1 MTSKTTSLEKKWIM
15 YDIGNSAFTLL
26 VSTIMPI
33 YFNFLADSAH
43 ISETNYL
50 AFWGYATSIATII
63 TAILGPILGTA
74 SDFKGWKKKLFMVA
88 LLIGALGCILLGFTS
103 SWLWFLCLFVIAK
116 SAYSLSLVFY
126 DSMLIDIT
134 TPERMDNVSAKGYA
148 WGYIGS
154 CIPFIASLALVL
166 FYEQLSLTMETAMS
180 ICFLLIALWWL
191 LLSVPLIL
199 GYHQT
204 YYLEKENHYVKASFL
219 RLKNIFVDLK
229 KNPKVLFFLIA
240 FFFYIDGVYTIIDM
254 ATAYGTALGLD
265 TTGLLLALLLTQI
278 VAFPAAL
285 IFGTALGLDTTGL
298 LLALLLTQIVAF
310 PAALIFGKLSSSIE
324 NTKLIKICIFAYF
337 LIALY
342 GITLQ
347 QQYQFW
353 ILAVGVGI
361 FQGAIQSLSR
371 SYYAKI
377 IPANRSGEYFGL
389 YDICGKGASFMG
401 TTLVSLISQ
410 VTGMMNIGV
419 GSLAIMFF
427 IGFVFFKKTEKL
439 HQ

>member
-1 MTSKTTSLEKKWIM
+1 M
-15 YDIGNSAFTLL
+15 
-26 VSTIMPI
+26 
-33 YFNFLADSAH
+33 
-43 ISETNYL
+43 
-50 AFWGYATSIATII
+50 
-63 TAILGPILGTA
+63 
-74 SDFKGWKKKLFMVA
+74 
-88 LLIGALGCILLGFTS
+88 
-103 SWLWFLCLFVIAK
+103 IAK

-166 FYEQLSLTMETAMS
+166 FYEKLSLTMETAMS

-254 ATAYGTALGLD
+254 ATAY
-265 TTGLLLALLLTQI
+265 
-278 VAFPAAL
+278 
-285 IFGTALGLDTTGL
+285 GTALGLDTTGL

>member
-191 LLSVPLIL
+191 ILSVPLIL

-254 ATAYGTALGLD
+254 ATAY
-265 TTGLLLALLLTQI
+265 
-278 VAFPAAL
+278 
-285 IFGTALGLDTTGL
+285 GTALGLDTTGL

-419 GSLAIMFF
+419 GSLAIMFLIGLFFF
-427 IGFVFFKKTEKL
+427 IKTEK
-439 HQ
+439 

>member
-134 TPERMDNVSAKGYA
+134 IPERMDNVSAKGYA

-204 YYLEKENHYVKASFL
+204 YYLEKENHYVKASFV

-254 ATAYGTALGLD
+254 ATAY
-265 TTGLLLALLLTQI
+265 
-278 VAFPAAL
+278 
-285 IFGTALGLDTTGL
+285 GTALGLDTTGL

>member
-1 MTSKTTSLEKKWIM
+1 MSSKTTSLEKKWIM

-50 AFWGYATSIATII
+50 AFWGYATSLATII

-88 LLIGALGCILLGFTS
+88 LLLGALGCILLGFTS
-103 SWLWFLCLFVIAK
+103 SWFWVLCLFVIAK

-126 DSMLIDIT
+126 DSMLTDIT

-154 CIPFIASLALVL
+154 CLPFIASLALVL
-166 FYEQLSLTMETAMS
+166 FYEQLLLTMETAMS

-191 LLSVPLIL
+191 LLSMPLIQ

-204 YYLEKENHYVKASFL
+204 YYLEKDKHFIKASFV

-229 KNPKVLFFLIA
+229 NNPKVLFFLLA

-265 TTGLLLALLLTQI
+265 TTGLLLALLLTQV
-278 VAFPAAL
+278 VAFPAS
-285 IFGTALGLDTTGL
+285 
-298 LLALLLTQIVAF
+298 
-310 PAALIFGKLSSSIE
+310 LIFGKLSSKIE
-324 NTKLIKICIFAYF
+324 NTKLMKICIFAYF
-337 LIALY
+337 VIALY

-410 VTGMMNIGV
+410 LTGMMNIGV
-419 GSLAIMFF
+419 GSLAIMFL
-427 IGFVFFKKTEKL
+427 IGFIFFMKAEKI
-439 HQ
+439 

>member
-1 MTSKTTSLEKKWIM
+1 MKDGRIFSFYHMKRSKIMTSKTTSLEKKWIL
-15 YDIGNSAFTLL
+15 YDVGNSAFTLL

-33 YFNFLADSAH
+33 YFNFLADNAH

-50 AFWGYATSIATII
+50 AFWGYATSLATII

-74 SDFKGWKKKLFMVA
+74 SDFKGWKKKLFMIA

-126 DSMLIDIT
+126 DSMLTDIT

-154 CIPFIASLALVL
+154 CIPFVGSLILVL
-166 FYEQLSLTMETAMS
+166 FYEQFHLTMETAMS
-180 ICFLLIALWWL
+180 LCFLLIALWWL

-254 ATAYGTALGLD
+254 ATAY
-265 TTGLLLALLLTQI
+265 
-278 VAFPAAL
+278 
-285 IFGTALGLDTTGL
+285 GTALGLDTTGL

-401 TTLVSLISQ
+401 TTLVSFISQ

-439 HQ
+439 HL

>member
-1 MTSKTTSLEKKWIM
+1 MTSKTTSLEKKWIL
-15 YDIGNSAFTLL
+15 YDVGNSAFTLL

-33 YFNFLADSAH
+33 YFNFLADNAH

-50 AFWGYATSIATII
+50 AFWGYATSLATII

-74 SDFKGWKKKLFMVA
+74 SDFKGWKKKLFMIA

-126 DSMLIDIT
+126 DSMLTDIT

-154 CIPFIASLALVL
+154 CIPFVGSLILVL
-166 FYEQLSLTMETAMS
+166 FYEQFHLTMETAMS
-180 ICFLLIALWWL
+180 LCFLLIALWWL

-285 IFGTALGLDTTGL
+285 IFG
-298 LLALLLTQIVAF
+298 
-310 PAALIFGKLSSSIE
+310 KLSSSIE

-347 QQYQFW
+347 RQYQFW

-401 TTLVSLISQ
+401 TTLVSFISQ

-439 HQ
+439 HL

>member
-204 YYLEKENHYVKASFL
+204 YYLEKENHYVKASFV

-254 ATAYGTALGLD
+254 ATAY
-265 TTGLLLALLLTQI
+265 
-278 VAFPAAL
+278 
-285 IFGTALGLDTTGL
+285 GTALGLDTTGL

>member
-1 MTSKTTSLEKKWIM
+1 MTSKTTSLEKKWIL
-15 YDIGNSAFTLL
+15 YDVGNSAFTLL

-33 YFNFLADSAH
+33 YFNFLADNAH

-50 AFWGYATSIATII
+50 AFWGYATSLATII
-63 TAILGPILGTA
+63 TAILGPILGTV
-74 SDFKGWKKKLFMVA
+74 SDFKGWKKKLFMIA

-126 DSMLIDIT
+126 DSMLTDIT

-154 CIPFIASLALVL
+154 CIPFVGSLILVL
-166 FYEQLSLTMETAMS
+166 FYEQFHLTMETAMS
-180 ICFLLIALWWL
+180 LCFLLIALWWL

-254 ATAYGTALGLD
+254 ATAY
-265 TTGLLLALLLTQI
+265 
-278 VAFPAAL
+278 
-285 IFGTALGLDTTGL
+285 GTALGLDTTGL

-401 TTLVSLISQ
+401 TTLVSFISQ

-419 GSLAIMFF
+419 GSLAIMFL

-439 HQ
+439 HL

>member
-180 ICFLLIALWWL
+180 ICFILIALWWL

-219 RLKNIFVDLK
+219 RLKNIFVELK
-229 KNPKVLFFLIA
+229 NNPKVLFFLIA

-254 ATAYGTALGLD
+254 ATAY
-265 TTGLLLALLLTQI
+265 
-278 VAFPAAL
+278 
-285 IFGTALGLDTTGL
+285 GTALGLDTTGL

>member
-204 YYLEKENHYVKASFL
+204 YYLEKEKHFVKASFL
-219 RLKNIFVDLK
+219 RLKNIFSELK
-229 KNPKVLFFLIA
+229 DNPRVLFFLLA

-285 IFGTALGLDTTGL
+285 IFG
-298 LLALLLTQIVAF
+298 
-310 PAALIFGKLSSSIE
+310 KLSNLIE
-324 NTKLIKICIFAYF
+324 NTKLIKVCILAYF

>member
-285 IFGTALGLDTTGL
+285 IFG
-298 LLALLLTQIVAF
+298 
-310 PAALIFGKLSSSIE
+310 KLSSSIE

-401 TTLVSLISQ
+401 TTLVSFISQ

>member
-50 AFWGYATSIATII
+50 ALWGYATSIATII

-126 DSMLIDIT
+126 DSMLI
-134 TPERMDNVSAKGYA
+134 DNVSAKGYA

-254 ATAYGTALGLD
+254 ATAY
-265 TTGLLLALLLTQI
+265 
-278 VAFPAAL
+278 
-285 IFGTALGLDTTGL
+285 GTALGLDTTGL

>member
-74 SDFKGWKKKLFMVA
+74 SDFKGWKKKLFMVS

-285 IFGTALGLDTTGL
+285 IFG
-298 LLALLLTQIVAF
+298 
-310 PAALIFGKLSSSIE
+310 KLSSSIE

-401 TTLVSLISQ
+401 TTLVSFISQ

-439 HQ
+439 HL

>member
-1 MTSKTTSLEKKWIM
+1 
-15 YDIGNSAFTLL
+15 
-26 VSTIMPI
+26 
-33 YFNFLADSAH
+33 
-43 ISETNYL
+43 
-50 AFWGYATSIATII
+50 
-63 TAILGPILGTA
+63 
-74 SDFKGWKKKLFMVA
+74 
-88 LLIGALGCILLGFTS
+88 
-103 SWLWFLCLFVIAK
+103 
-116 SAYSLSLVFY
+116 
-126 DSMLIDIT
+126 MLTDIT
-134 TPERMDNVSAKGYA
+134 TPERMDNISAKGYA

-154 CIPFIASLALVL
+154 CIPFVGSLILVL
-166 FYEQLSLTMETAMS
+166 FYEQFHLTMETAMS
-180 ICFLLIALWWL
+180 LCFLLIALWWL

-254 ATAYGTALGLD
+254 ATAY
-265 TTGLLLALLLTQI
+265 
-278 VAFPAAL
+278 
-285 IFGTALGLDTTGL
+285 GTALGLDTTGL

-401 TTLVSLISQ
+401 TTLVSFISQ

-439 HQ
+439 HL

>member
-1 MTSKTTSLEKKWIM
+1 MSSKTTSLEKKWIM

-50 AFWGYATSIATII
+50 AFWGYATSLATII

-88 LLIGALGCILLGFTS
+88 LLVGALGCILLGFTS

-126 DSMLIDIT
+126 DSMLTDIT

-154 CIPFIASLALVL
+154 CLPFIASLALVL
-166 FYEQLSLTMETAMS
+166 FYEQLLLTMETAMS

-191 LLSVPLIL
+191 LLSMPLIQ

-204 YYLEKENHYVKASFL
+204 YYLEKDKHFIKASFV

-229 KNPKVLFFLIA
+229 NNPKVLFFLLA

-265 TTGLLLALLLTQI
+265 TTGLLLALLLTQ
-278 VAFPAAL
+278 V
-285 IFGTALGLDTTGL
+285 
-298 LLALLLTQIVAF
+298 VAF
-310 PAALIFGKLSSSIE
+310 PAALIFGKLSSKIE
-324 NTKLIKICIFAYF
+324 NTKLMKICIFAYF
-337 LIALY
+337 VIALY

-410 VTGMMNIGV
+410 LTGMMNIGV
-419 GSLAIMFF
+419 GSLAIMFL
-427 IGFVFFKKTEKL
+427 IGFIFFMKAEKI
-439 HQ
+439 

>member
-199 GYHQT
+199 AYHQT
-204 YYLEKENHYVKASFL
+204 YYLEKEKHFVKASFL
-219 RLKNIFVDLK
+219 RLKNIFSELK
-229 KNPKVLFFLIA
+229 DNPRVLFFLLA

-285 IFGTALGLDTTGL
+285 IFG
-298 LLALLLTQIVAF
+298 
-310 PAALIFGKLSSSIE
+310 KLSNLIE
-324 NTKLIKICIFAYF
+324 NTKLIKVCILAYF

>member
-1 MTSKTTSLEKKWIM
+1 MTSKTTVLERNWIL
-15 YDIGNSAFTLL
+15 YDVGNSAFTLL

-33 YFNFLADSAH
+33 YFNYLATSANV
-43 ISETNYL
+43 SETNYL
-50 AFWGYATSIATII
+50 AFWGYATSITTII

-74 SDFKGWKKKLFMVA
+74 SDFKGWKKKLFMTS
-88 LLIGALGCILLGFTS
+88 LFIGALGCILLGFTS

-126 DSMLIDIT
+126 DSMLTDIT

-154 CIPFIASLALVL
+154 CIPFVGSLALVL
-166 FYEQLSLTMETAMS
+166 FYDKLNLTMEMAMG
-180 ICFLLIALWWL
+180 ICFILIALWWL
-191 LLSVPLIL
+191 ILSLPLLQSF
-199 GYHQT
+199 HQAN
-204 YYLEKENHYVKASFL
+204 YLEKEKHFVKASFV
-219 RLKNIFVDLK
+219 RLKNIFIELK
-229 KNPKVLFFLIA
+229 DNPKVLFFLIA

-285 IFGTALGLDTTGL
+285 IFG
-298 LLALLLTQIVAF
+298 
-310 PAALIFGKLSSSIE
+310 KLSMHID
-324 NTKLIKICIFAYF
+324 NTKLIKVCIFAYF

-347 QQYQFW
+347 KQYQFW

-377 IPANRSGEYFGL
+377 IPVNRSGEYFGL
-389 YDICGKGASFMG
+389 YDICGKGASFIG
-401 TTLVSLISQ
+401 TTLVSFITQ

-419 GSLAIMFF
+419 GSLAIMFLLGFFFF
-427 IGFVFFKKTEKL
+427 IKAYNTKK
-439 HQ
+439 

>member
-1 MTSKTTSLEKKWIM
+1 MTSKTTSLEKKWIL
-15 YDIGNSAFTLL
+15 YDVGNSAFTLL

-33 YFNFLADSAH
+33 YFNFLADNAH

-50 AFWGYATSIATII
+50 AFWGYATSLATII

-74 SDFKGWKKKLFMVA
+74 SDFKGWKKKLFMIA

-126 DSMLIDIT
+126 DSMLTDIT

-154 CIPFIASLALVL
+154 CIPFVGSLILVL
-166 FYEQLSLTMETAMS
+166 FYEQFHLTMETAMS
-180 ICFLLIALWWL
+180 LCFLLIALWWL

-254 ATAYGTALGLD
+254 ATAY
-265 TTGLLLALLLTQI
+265 
-278 VAFPAAL
+278 
-285 IFGTALGLDTTGL
+285 GTALGLDTTGL

-439 HQ
+439 HL

>member
-219 RLKNIFVDLK
+219 RLKNIFIELK
-229 KNPKVLFFLIA
+229 NNPKILFFLIA

-254 ATAYGTALGLD
+254 ATAY
-265 TTGLLLALLLTQI
+265 
-278 VAFPAAL
+278 
-285 IFGTALGLDTTGL
+285 GTALGLDTTGL

-401 TTLVSLISQ
+401 TTLVSFISQ

-419 GSLAIMFF
+419 GSLAIMFL

>member
-33 YFNFLADSAH
+33 YFNFLADNAH

-50 AFWGYATSIATII
+50 AFWGYATSLATII

-74 SDFKGWKKKLFMVA
+74 SDFKGWKKKLFMIA

-126 DSMLIDIT
+126 DSMLTDIT

-154 CIPFIASLALVL
+154 CIPFVGSLILVL
-166 FYEQLSLTMETAMS
+166 FYEQFHLTMETAMS
-180 ICFLLIALWWL
+180 LCFLLIALWWL

-254 ATAYGTALGLD
+254 ATAY
-265 TTGLLLALLLTQI
+265 
-278 VAFPAAL
+278 
-285 IFGTALGLDTTGL
+285 GTALGLDTTGL

-401 TTLVSLISQ
+401 TTLVSFISQ

-439 HQ
+439 HL

>member
-285 IFGTALGLDTTGL
+285 IFG
-298 LLALLLTQIVAF
+298 
-310 PAALIFGKLSSSIE
+310 KLSSSIE

-410 VTGMMNIGV
+410 VTGMMNIGA

>member
-26 VSTIMPI
+26 ISTIMPI

-180 ICFLLIALWWL
+180 ICFILIALWWL

-254 ATAYGTALGLD
+254 ATAY
-265 TTGLLLALLLTQI
+265 
-278 VAFPAAL
+278 
-285 IFGTALGLDTTGL
+285 GTALGLDTTGL

>member
-204 YYLEKENHYVKASFL
+204 YYLEKENYYVKASFL
-219 RLKNIFVDLK
+219 RLKNIFIELK
-229 KNPKVLFFLIA
+229 NNPKVLFFLIA

-254 ATAYGTALGLD
+254 ATAY
-265 TTGLLLALLLTQI
+265 
-278 VAFPAAL
+278 
-285 IFGTALGLDTTGL
+285 GTALGLDTTGL

>member
-1 MTSKTTSLEKKWIM
+1 MSSKTTSLEKKWIM

-50 AFWGYATSIATII
+50 AFWGYATSLATII

-88 LLIGALGCILLGFTS
+88 LLVGALGCILLGFTS

-126 DSMLIDIT
+126 DSMLTDIT

-154 CIPFIASLALVL
+154 CLPFIASLALVL
-166 FYEQLSLTMETAMS
+166 FYEQLLLTMETAMS

-191 LLSVPLIL
+191 LLSMPLIQ

-204 YYLEKENHYVKASFL
+204 YYLEKEKHFIKASFV

-229 KNPKVLFFLIA
+229 NNPKVLFFLLA

-265 TTGLLLALLLTQI
+265 TTGLLLALLLTQ
-278 VAFPAAL
+278 A
-285 IFGTALGLDTTGL
+285 
-298 LLALLLTQIVAF
+298 VAF
-310 PAALIFGKLSSSIE
+310 PAALIFGKLSSKIE
-324 NTKLIKICIFAYF
+324 NTKLMKICIFAYF
-337 LIALY
+337 VIALY

-410 VTGMMNIGV
+410 LTGMMNIGV
-419 GSLAIMFF
+419 GSLAIMFL
-427 IGFVFFKKTEKL
+427 IGFIFFMKAEKI
-439 HQ
+439 

>member
-219 RLKNIFVDLK
+219 RLKNIFSELK
-229 KNPKVLFFLIA
+229 DNPRVLFFLLA

-285 IFGTALGLDTTGL
+285 IFG
-298 LLALLLTQIVAF
+298 
-310 PAALIFGKLSSSIE
+310 KLSNLIE
-324 NTKLIKICIFAYF
+324 NTKLIKVCILAYF

>member
-219 RLKNIFVDLK
+219 RLKNIFVELK
-229 KNPKVLFFLIA
+229 NNPKVLFFLIA

-254 ATAYGTALGLD
+254 ATAY
-265 TTGLLLALLLTQI
+265 
-278 VAFPAAL
+278 
-285 IFGTALGLDTTGL
+285 GTALGLDTTGL

>member
-1 MTSKTTSLEKKWIM
+1 MTSKTTSLEKKWIL
-15 YDIGNSAFTLL
+15 YDVGNSAFTLL

-33 YFNFLADSAH
+33 YFNFLADNAH

-50 AFWGYATSIATII
+50 AFWGYATSLATII

-74 SDFKGWKKKLFMVA
+74 SDFKGWKKKLFMIA

-126 DSMLIDIT
+126 DSMLTDIT
-134 TPERMDNVSAKGYA
+134 APERMDNVSAKGYA

-154 CIPFIASLALVL
+154 CIPFVGSLILVL
-166 FYEQLSLTMETAMS
+166 FYEQFHLTMETAMS
-180 ICFLLIALWWL
+180 LCFLLIALWWL

-254 ATAYGTALGLD
+254 ATAY
-265 TTGLLLALLLTQI
+265 
-278 VAFPAAL
+278 
-285 IFGTALGLDTTGL
+285 GTALGLDTTGL

-401 TTLVSLISQ
+401 TTLVSFISQ

-439 HQ
+439 HL

>member
-26 VSTIMPI
+26 ISTIMPI

-285 IFGTALGLDTTGL
+285 IFG
-298 LLALLLTQIVAF
+298 
-310 PAALIFGKLSSSIE
+310 KLSFSIE

>member
-1 MTSKTTSLEKKWIM
+1 MTSKTTSLEKKWIL
-15 YDIGNSAFTLL
+15 YDVGNSAFTLL

-33 YFNFLADSAH
+33 YFNFLADNAH

-50 AFWGYATSIATII
+50 AFWGYATSLATII

-74 SDFKGWKKKLFMVA
+74 SDFKGWKKKLFMIA

-126 DSMLIDIT
+126 DSMLTDIT

-154 CIPFIASLALVL
+154 CIPFVGSLILVL
-166 FYEQLSLTMETAMS
+166 FYEQFHLTMETAMS
-180 ICFLLIALWWL
+180 LCFLLIALWWL

-254 ATAYGTALGLD
+254 ATAY
-265 TTGLLLALLLTQI
+265 
-278 VAFPAAL
+278 
-285 IFGTALGLDTTGL
+285 GTALGLDTTGL

-401 TTLVSLISQ
+401 TTLVSFISQ

>member
-180 ICFLLIALWWL
+180 ICFILIALWWL

-254 ATAYGTALGLD
+254 ATAY
-265 TTGLLLALLLTQI
+265 
-278 VAFPAAL
+278 
-285 IFGTALGLDTTGL
+285 GTALGLDTTGL